1 MYYHLFFASLI
12 GIPIRI
18 MSSAIGL
25 KICVITAAIKKCK
38 SIVNKNKKKHDKI
51 ILLAKTML
59 YSMEVLIS
67 KVFIDLNISHEF
79 VLINNVLKEYDAKKE
94 EINNLKI
101 S

>member
-1 MYYHLFFASLI
+1 
-12 GIPIRI
+12 
-18 MSSAIGL
+18 
-25 KICVITAAIKKCK
+25 
-38 SIVNKNKKKHDKI
+38 
-51 ILLAKTML
+51 
-59 YSMEVLIS
+59 MEVLLS

>member
-51 ILLAKTML
+51 ILLAKT
-59 YSMEVLIS
+59 VI
-67 KVFIDLNISHEF
+67 
-79 VLINNVLKEYDAKKE
+79 
-94 EINNLKI
+94 
-101 S
+101 